1 MNTTQRTL
9 EGRSALVT
17 GSTGGLGLALAEGFA
32 ALGCGVMLHGLLPQA
47 DGDAL
52 AREVAARHGAQVL
65 YRAADVARPDEVTA
79 LMEQT
84 AAALNGPDI
93 LVNNAV
99 IRHFG
104 PIEAQKPEE
113 WDQDIAVNLTAAFH
127 TIRLALPGMRA
138 RGWGRI
144 FNLSSVYGMRGAP
157 GRVGYV
163 VTKHALIGL
172 TRAVAAE
179 TLRDP
184 ITCNALCP
192 GTVPTPN
199 IESRI
204 AADMD
209 ARGETD
215 REAAVAAFLQ
225 GKQPSGRFV
234 EAEKVAAMAA
244 FLCSPAADDITGS
257 AIPIDGGWSAT

>member
-1 MNTTQRTL
+1 MNDAQKIL

-17 GSTGGLGLALAEGFA
+17 GSTGGLGLAMAEKFA
-32 ALGCGVMLHGLLPQA
+32 SLGCAVMLHGLSAPA
-47 DGDAL
+47 EGEAL
-52 AREVAARHGAQVL
+52 AQDVATRHGVCAL
-65 YRAADVARPDEVTA
+65 YRRADVARLDDVTA
-79 LMEQT
+79 LLAHV
-84 AAALNGPDI
+84 AATLDGPDI

-104 PIEAQKPEE
+104 PIEAQKPAD

-127 TIRLALPGMRA
+127 AIRLALPGMRA

-144 FNLSSVYGMRGAP
+144 FNLSSVYGLRGAA

-199 IESRI
+199 IEQRI
-204 AADMD
+204 AADMA

-215 REAAVAAFLQ
+215 RDAAVAAFLH

-234 EAEKVAAMAA
+234 SAEKVAAMAA
-244 FLCSPAADDITGS
+244 FLCTPDADDITGS
-257 AIPIDGGWSAT
+257 AVPIDGGWSAT

>member
-1 MNTTQRTL
+1 MNEERSL
-9 EGRSALVT
+9 GGRSALVT
-17 GSTGGLGLALAEGFA
+17 GSTGGLGLALAERFA
-32 ALGCGVMLHGLLPQA
+32 ALGATVMLHGLLPQA
-47 DGDAL
+47 EGEAL
-52 AREVAARHGAQVL
+52 AAGVAARHGTRAF
-65 YRAADVARPDEVTA
+65 YRAADVARLDEVTA
-79 LMEQT
+79 LM
-84 AAALNGPDI
+84 AAAEADMAGPDI

-99 IRHFG
+99 MRHFG
-104 PIEAQKPEE
+104 PIEAQQPAD

-127 TIRLALPGMRA
+127 TIRLTLPGMRA

-144 FNLSSVYGMRGAP
+144 INLSSVYGMRGAA

-179 TLRDP
+179 TLREP

-199 IESRI
+199 IEGRI
-204 AADMD
+204 AADM
-209 ARGETD
+209 AASGQTD
-215 REAAVAAFLQ
+215 RDAAVAAFLQ

-244 FLCSPAADDITGS
+244 FLCTKAAEDITGS